1 MCVSDTI
8 NFPSHPYFSRDS
20 AFLTTRNHPSDLQ
33 ACPQAGGVVGEL
45 PVWGSSFL
53 PDVPSSRGFLGVF
66 LILPIEHVC
75 VIGSNLGRTPQEG
88 GWALCSQAWF
98 TLWKLSV
105 VATVR
110 GQLCRDTEQR
120 GTRLVHNPLS
130 LPLFFKA
137 SPACWPMASTR
148 LPTLCTM

>member
-20 AFLTTRNHPSDLQ
+20 AFLTTQNHPSDLQ

-45 PVWGSSFL
+45 QVWGFL
-53 PDVPSSRGFLGVF
+53 LPSRRNLLSGFPVRLPNSADRACVCHLVEPGEDAPGRWLGSVQPGVARF
-66 LILPIEHVC
+66 VKTLSDCDSPGTALSE
-75 VIGSNLGRTPQEG
+75 QE
-88 GWALCSQAWF
+88 Q
-98 TLWKLSV
+98 
-105 VATVR
+105 
-110 GQLCRDTEQR
+110 Q

-130 LPLFFKA
+130 AFIFKA
-137 SPACWPMASTR
+137 SPACWPMAFTR